1 MNAARTIANPIRVGR
16 RWLFP
21 DGSWVHVVAGGDG
34 DEGPVVVPEDLSD
47 RDAHPDDELQG
58 FEDALVAEFDALLDA
73 GSTDVAQMTAIADS
87 LERVRAEKATRAEAD
102 ELAAEQIAELNNR
115 IHPADPEATDD
126 PGGGEGTEGEGDEPA
141 ETPAPEGTGPEGAAR
156 EPEPVNAA
164 GGRVA
169 RRPASAS
176 GTARRSPRPNVPDAQ
191 PRVTITAAADL
202 PGVPLN
208 AEIDLTQV
216 AVSLHDRA
224 RGLSDH
230 SARVPVARFHLPY
243 PAVDRVTEAMSASAT
258 VAVLDRVA
266 DNHGRDANALIAAGG
281 WCTPSQNMYDLLAL
295 DGQTGLLDVPSV
307 GIDRGGINVPS
318 YVGIDS
324 ADGALWSWSE
334 DQDATVHLVI
344 TDFDVASG
352 VGTATNTGDNHLVV
366 GDLVDLHVG
375 TLADGPRTVLSVP
388 DATHFTVDVTGVPNA
403 TNATGTAT
411 RQKSCFTIQCPT
423 WQDYRLGAY
432 GLCLRH
438 GNLTDRAFPE
448 LTRRYVS
455 LVLNAH
461 MHRMSAINIAKI
473 RSAANV
479 DTVTVT
485 AAGTDS
491 FGEVMS
497 AIELQEEDYRSEH
510 KISDNV
516 VIEALFPVWV
526 REAIRASLSM
536 RAGTDK
542 DMLTV
547 TDAEI
552 NASFT
557 ARNVRPQFL
566 EDYQPLWNGTMR
578 TVWPTTVEA
587 VIYPAGGFVEGNGGT
602 IDLGVLRDSR
612 LNATNDFTAAWSEDF
627 RLLARRGPKGRKI
640 NITLS
645 TDGVTGCC

>member
-1 MNAARTIANPIRVGR
+1 MNAAARIANPIRVGR

-21 DGSWVHVVAGGDG
+21 DGKWLPVVAGGDG
-34 DEGPVVVPEDLSD
+34 DEGPVVVPEDLTD
-47 RDAHPDDELQG
+47 REAHSDDELQG
-58 FEDALVAEFDALLDA
+58 FEDALVAEFDAMLDE
-73 GSTDVAQMTAIADS
+73 GSTDVAQMTAIAEN
-87 LERVRAEKATRAEAD
+87 LERVRAEKASRAQAD
-102 ELAAEQIAELNNR
+102 EEAAEQIAALEAR
-115 IHPADPEATDD
+115 IHPADPEATDTPTDPPEGDDGGDD
-126 PGGGEGTEGEGDEPA
+126 PGDGTP
-141 ETPAPEGTGPEGAAR
+141 PESTGPEGAAR
-156 EPEPVNAA
+156 EPEPVNAS

-176 GTARRSPRPNVPDAQ
+176 GTARRSPRATPPNAT

-202 PGVPLN
+202 PGVN
-208 AEIDLTQV
+208 MNSEIDLTQV
-216 AVSLHDRA
+216 AVSMHDRA
-224 RGLSDH
+224 RSLSDR

-243 PAVDRVTEAMSASAT
+243 ASGDRITEAMSASA
-258 VAVLDRVA
+258 ALAIMDRLA

-281 WCTPSQNMYDLLAL
+281 WCTPSQNMYDLLQL
-295 DGQTGLLDVPSV
+295 DGATGLLDLPSV

-318 YVGIDS
+318 YIGIDS
-324 ADGALWSWSE
+324 ADGGLWSWSE
-334 DQDATVHLVI
+334 DQDANSVVTI
-344 TDFDVASG
+344 TDFDVVG
-352 VGTATNTGDNHLVV
+352 TVGTATNTGDNHLQV

-388 DATHFTVDVTGVPNA
+388 DATHFTVDATGVPA
-403 TNATGTAT
+403 GTNATGSAT
-411 RQKSCFTIQCPT
+411 RQKSCFTIECPT
-423 WQDYRLGAY
+423 WEDVRLGAY

-455 LVLNAH
+455 LVMNAH
-461 MHRMSAINIAKI
+461 LHRMSAVNIAKL

-479 DTVTVT
+479 DTVTVA

-491 FGEVMS
+491 YGEVMS

-510 KISDNV
+510 KISDAV

-536 RAGTDK
+536 RAGVD
-542 DMLTV
+542 LLNV
-547 TDAEI
+547 TDAQI

-557 ARNVRPQFL
+557 TRNVRPQFL
-566 EDYQPLWNGTMR
+566 EDYQPLWNGTPR
-578 TVWPTTVEA
+578 TTWPTTVEA
-587 VIYPAGGFVEGNGGT
+587 IIFPAGGFIEGNGGT

-627 RLLARRGPKGRKI
+627 RLLARRGPKGRKL